1 MTPTHSNV
9 PSTSMINRKLLAA
22 AVAILA
28 VAACKDV
35 NAPNLNAPSVDG
47 LASSVGALASTS
59 VGLLANLRNQ
69 AFGQVVFGS
78 SMARDG
84 YRFDV
89 AEQRYTSNFVSTP
102 IDNSNFIGAGLWTGN
117 YNTSLTADALT
128 AAANTSALLS
138 AGQGAGLRGYA
149 RTMRAVAYW
158 NVAQTRDTLGFVIQT
173 DQAAGTLSPLRCKPG
188 ALTAIIALLDSAYTD
203 LNTAGATFI
212 FSLPNNVN
220 SAFGASDVEAIKN
233 LNRAIK
239 AKASLY
245 LGLIGTTIV
254 APVGGNAA
262 ALNAA
267 VTALGQVSVFSTA
280 PANFGAGFYHV
291 FSTGAGDAVN
301 PLYVPIGVQNIYRLD
316 KSLVDSVEGLGTPG
330 QDTRFTAKTIAAPG
344 LSSPLVG
351 FPAVP
356 STQAF
361 NVYQSTTQKMALIR
375 MEELVLLRAQANI
388 ALNNLV
394 AAKADIDAV
403 RGGAGLPASAAPVG
417 VTATATLTQL
427 LQQKRYS
434 LMWEGLQRIVDLR
447 AYGALSTTYR
457 PSQVG
462 FNVFQPVLP
471 IPLNESTARLGV
483 LTCTP

>member
-1 MTPTHSNV
+1 MTPTHGNV
-9 PSTSMINRKLLAA
+9 PSTSMNHRTLFAA
-22 AVAILA
+22 AVAILS
-28 VAACKDV
+28 VAACTDV

-47 LASSVGALASTS
+47 LSASVGALASTS
-59 VGLLANLRNQ
+59 VGLLSDLRGQ
-69 AFGQVVFGS
+69 KFGQVVFGS

-89 AEQRYTSNFVSTP
+89 AEGRYVSNFTQLP
-102 IDNSNFIGAGLWTGN
+102 IDNSNFIGSGLWNGN

-128 AAANTSALLS
+128 RAANTSALLS

-149 RTMRAVAYW
+149 RTMRAMAYW
-158 NVAQTRDTLGFVIQT
+158 NVAETRDTLGFPIQT
-173 DQAAGTLSPLRCKPG
+173 DQAAGTLAPVRCKPA
-188 ALTAIIALLDSAYTD
+188 ALAAIIALMDSAYTD
-203 LNTAGATFI
+203 LNTAGASFI
-212 FSLPNNVN
+212 FSLPAGVN
-220 SAFGASDVEAIKN
+220 TGFGASDIEAVKN

-245 LGLIGTTIV
+245 LGLIGTSIGT
-254 APVGGNAA
+254 PVGGNTA

-280 PANFGAGFYHV
+280 PANYGAGFYHV
-291 FSTGAGDAVN
+291 FSTGAGDATN
-301 PLYVPIGVQNIYRLD
+301 PLYVPLGVANIYRLD
-316 KSLVDSVEGLGTPG
+316 KSLVDSVEAG
-330 QDTRFTAKTIAAPG
+330 DTRFAAKTVAAPG
-344 LSSPLVG
+344 LSAPISG

-356 STQAF
+356 STVAF
-361 NVYQSTTQKMALIR
+361 NVYQSITQKMAVIR

-388 ALNNLV
+388 ALNNLA

-427 LQQKRYS
+427 LQEKRYS
-434 LMWEGLQRIVDLR
+434 LMWEGMQRAVDLR
-447 AYGALSTTYR
+447 AYGVLNTTYR
-457 PSQVG
+457 PSLAG

-471 IPLNESTARLGV
+471 IPLNEVTARGGTV
-483 LTCTP
+483 ACS